1 MSDEEYSMG
10 PFYEINEI
18 SEKDVVTDQ
27 RLKLIKK
34 YEKYVEDENYN
45 LKYKHLHTIVDNV
58 LYDTIL
64 KKTDTELNTI
74 SFGSIRGYYTFGLDE
89 ELQKKIDGEIIQ
101 LINQTLII

>member
-1 MSDEEYSMG
+1 
-10 PFYEINEI
+10 
-18 SEKDVVTDQ
+18 
-27 RLKLIKK
+27 
-34 YEKYVEDENYN
+34 
-45 LKYKHLHTIVDNV
+45 
-58 LYDTIL
+58 L